1 MNTYTATYS
10 PEDNK
15 LRLYA
20 SSRLDSDLYAK
31 VKALGFKWAPKQD
44 LFVAPAWNPEREDL
58 LLELAGDIEAEEMS
72 LAERAAIKAERLEGY
87 AQKRFADSDRFAST
101 ARAISERFADG
112 QPILIGHHSERKA
125 RKDQERSNNAMHNA
139 VEANDTG
146 NYWLYRATSLEHH
159 INRKQSDRTRANRIK
174 TLLADLRD
182 IQRKLNFA
190 YKTLNMWVKINA
202 IQDEAKKAESTLY
215 YSGAY
220 TNEGDMSPRD
230 SWSNLDKGQTTTQDV
245 IDASI
250 KMHTNTISSARLG
263 RWMQHILNRLAY
275 EQGEQG
281 QTARFE
287 GDLRPALI
295 QIFAREQGADKP
307 QAEKTETG
315 FKLVCA
321 APLPVHIGEG
331 LEMELTADEWKDLMR
346 DCGHEVKD
354 EPKAKNPNAPKAL
367 PLINPTKEDAERL
380 QALWN
385 KQMFDAVAAKNDKYT
400 VAKTAKV
407 TEVTQAVYSANSKG
421 DYSAFETV
429 EISADGQIVR
439 TIWRNMERVRNAKP
453 AFRVRISNRAYDSYK
468 APSVALIA
476 DKPGKELPINWPQA
490 QEVAA

>member
-1 MNTYTATYS
+1 MNNYTATYS

-15 LRLYA
+15 LRLYCVY
-20 SSRLDSDLYAK
+20 RLDAELYAK

-44 LFVAPAWNPEREDL
+44 LFVAPAWNPEREDFL
-58 LLELAGDIEAEEMS
+58 IELAGEIEAESMT

-87 AQKRFADSDRFAST
+87 AQKRFNDSDRFART

-139 VEANDTG
+139 VKANSTG

-159 INRKQSDRTRANRIK
+159 VNRKQSDRTRANRIK

-182 IQRKLNFA
+182 TQRTLNFA
-190 YKTLNMWVKINA
+190 FKALRTWNKINA
-202 IQDEAKKAESTLY
+202 LEDQAKTEATNR

-220 TNEGDMSPRD
+220 TSEGGMSPHD
-230 SWSNLDKGQTTTQDV
+230 MWSKLDKGEITTQEV

-250 KMHTNTISSARLG
+250 LMHERTLSSERLS
-263 RWMQHILNRLAY
+263 RWIQHILNRLAY

-295 QIFAREQGADKP
+295 QIFIREQGGDKP
-307 QAEKTETG
+307 TATKTETG
-315 FKLVCA
+315 FKVDCA

-331 LEMELTADEWKDLMR
+331 LEIELSADEWKDLMR

-354 EPKAKNPNAPKAL
+354 EPKAKNPNAQKAP

-400 VAKTAKV
+400 VAKTAKL
-407 TEVTQAVYSANSKG
+407 TEITQAVYSANSKG

-429 EISADGQIVR
+429 EISADGVIVK
-439 TIWRNMERVRNAKP
+439 TVWRNMERVRNAEP
-453 AFRVRISNRAYDSYK
+453 AFRVRISNRSYDSYK
-468 APSVALIA
+468 APSLVMIT
-476 DKPGKELPINWPQA
+476 DKPGKELPINWPVN
-490 QEVAA
+490 QEAAA